1 MIGNLDLDPIKDLL
15 GQDLEKEDLNL
26 IPTRGLDL
34 NLFINIGHALSG
46 YTNLTLPPAPPQ
58 ALVVIVL
65 TIAVTAVFT
74 AGAKNHK
81 HESNKHKHIPGKCS
95 ASREWWCY

>member
-1 MIGNLDLDPIKDLL
+1 MIGYLDLDPIKDLL

-34 NLFINIGHALSG
+34 SLIINISHALSG
-46 YTNLTLPPAPPQ
+46 YINLTLSPATLQ

-65 TIAVTAVFT
+65 TIAVTAIFT

-81 HESNKHKHIPGKCS
+81 HESNKHKHHKCS
-95 ASREWWCY
+95 ASRDWWCY